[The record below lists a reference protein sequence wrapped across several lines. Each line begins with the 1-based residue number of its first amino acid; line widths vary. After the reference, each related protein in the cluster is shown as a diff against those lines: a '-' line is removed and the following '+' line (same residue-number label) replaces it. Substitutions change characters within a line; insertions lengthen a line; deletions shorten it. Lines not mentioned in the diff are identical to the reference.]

1 LCHRFAVESATAHE
15 GWFAIGVHA
24 LALPARTPGTT
35 PSAHIAG
42 SVNTHAVS
50 LRRVVVRFV
59 RAGLVISH
67 EGRDGG
73 YRLARPAAEITL
85 ADVYRALRAAG
96 PLPPSSAVP
105 NPQCPVGSGIRA
117 ALGEVADEAERRL
130 LDDLAGHTIAEVS
143 GRAVALGAH
152 PDPA

>member
-1 LCHRFAVESATAHE
+1 MDGTVPGDARD

-24 LALPARTPGTT
+24 LALLAQLSDATS
-35 PSAHIAG
+35 SAYVAG

-50 LRRVVVRFV
+50 LRRVVIRLV
-59 RAGLVISH
+59 RAGLVTSR

-73 YRLARPAAEITL
+73 YCLARPAAEITL

-96 PLPPSSAVP
+96 PLPPSPAVP

-117 ALGEVADEAERRL
+117 ALGEVADAAERRL
-130 LDDLAGHTIAEVS
+130 LDDLAGHTIAEVAA
-143 GRAVALGAH
+143 RAVSLGAY
-152 PDPA
+152 PNPA